1 MIEKKLIENLANE
14 ASEEA
19 GLFVVEVTI
28 GSDNKITVTLDGDQG
43 VNINQIVAV
52 SKFIEN
58 SLDREEEDFELGV
71 TSFGIDH
78 PILLLRQYQKYINKP
93 IQLLL
98 EDDSTKRGIL
108 VSADSSK
115 IMLQE
120 EELKKNRKS
129 KKMLLGET
137 VEIPMANIKQAKGL
151 ILF

>member
-1 MIEKKLIENLANE
+1 MIEKKLIENLAND

-19 GLFVVEVTI
+19 GLFVVEITI
-28 GSDNKITVTLDGDQG
+28 GSDNKITVTLDGDEG

-78 PILLLRQYQKYINKP
+78 PILLLRQYQKYIDKP
-93 IQLLL
+93 VQLLL

-120 EELKKNRKS
+120 EEIKKNRKS
-129 KKMLLGET
+129 KKMQLGET
-137 VEIPMANIKQAKGL
+137 IEIPMANIKQAKGL